1 MPKQPTPTPVTQ
13 SGDCASYSPRHIL
26 KNAGIRASNVVF
38 INGRRDPYSSVSLLP
53 EQLSAAQTRL
63 GVRSVAI
70 ANGSHCVG
78 MEATSARDD
87 PDVTAAK
94 RAVREALAEW
104 LGRPSLVS

>member
-1 MPKQPTPTPVTQ
+1 M
-13 SGDCASYSPRHIL
+13 
-26 KNAGIRASNVVF
+26 VF